1 MVALFLVACSTFF
14 TVFSQQLYGIFIDD
28 PAVISQGRIF
38 MLTFGFSIIGF
49 GIFNCVQGAYMAS
62 GRTVPNMIM
71 GMIRLWAL
79 RVPLAYIFGFLLAW
93 GATGIWVGMGLS
105 NFLSALIALIWVATG
120 TWKRSVLEVTPPVVR
135 ETIA

>member
-1 MVALFLVACSTFF
+1 MACT
-14 TVFSQQLYGIFIDD
+14 
-28 PAVISQGRIF
+28 P
-38 MLTFGFSIIGF
+38 
-49 GIFNCVQGAYMAS
+49 YMAS

-79 RVPLAYIFGFLLAW
+79 RLPLAYIFGFLLAW
-93 GATGIWVGMGLS
+93 GATGVWVGMGLS

-120 TWKRSVLEVTPPVVR
+120 TWKRSVLEITPPVIR